1 MEDIPVIEELME
13 SSDELEKE
21 RIRWAYINKK
31 MADKKRNGKLN
42 KEEMQLLNRT
52 TKWISDNNLVITRED
67 KT

>member
-21 RIRWAYINKK
+21 RIRWVYINKK